1 MAERAFSVASGCAI
15 GLDKTGGPLH
25 RGVCSSDLISE
36 EGDAIDVATDPTAAA
51 KAIVEAYLESS
62 MVPDP
67 EGAAAYVSADLRLT
81 FTGGR
86 RFSAPSDATAFNAK
100 RYAWV
105 KKRFLRTDAALDAET
120 GDVHVY
126 NTGYLYGAWKDGT
139 TFETNRYMDK
149 FVVRGGKIIS
159 TDVWNDSAEI
169 LLHKAGL
176 AEADL

>member
-1 MAERAFSVASGCAI
+1 MDI
-15 GLDKTGGPLH
+15 T
-25 RGVCSSDLISE
+25 I
-36 EGDAIDVATDPTAAA
+36 DAIAAA
-51 KAIVEAYLESS
+51 KTIVENYLERS
-62 MVPDP
+62 MIADP
-67 EGAAAYVSADLRLT
+67 KGAAAYVSDDFQLV

-86 RFSAPSDATAFNAK
+86 NFSGPVESKAFNAK

-126 NTGYLYGAWKDGT
+126 NSGYLFGEWKDGT
-139 TFETNRYMDK
+139 SFETNRYMDK
-149 FVVRGGKIIS
+149 FVVRDGKIVS

-176 AEADL
+176 AEAEL

>member
-1 MAERAFSVASGCAI
+1 M
-15 GLDKTGGPLH
+15 DQK
-25 RGVCSSDLISE
+25 
-36 EGDAIDVATDPTAAA
+36 TDPLIAA
-51 KAIVEAYLESS
+51 KAIVEAYLERS

-67 EGAAAYVSADLRLT
+67 EGAAAYVSDDFTLT

-86 RFSAPSDATAFNAK
+86 KFTRPDQSAGFNAK

-105 KKRFLRTDAALDAET
+105 KKRFLRTDAALDPET

-126 NTGYLYGAWKDGT
+126 NTGYLYGEWKDGT
-139 TFETNRYMDK
+139 AFETNRYMDK
-149 FVVRGGKIIS
+149 FVVRNDKIIG

-176 AEADL
+176 AEAEL

>member
-1 MAERAFSVASGCAI
+1 M
-15 GLDKTGGPLH
+15 TQN
-25 RGVCSSDLISE
+25 
-36 EGDAIDVATDPTAAA
+36 TDPVAAA
-51 KAIVEAYLESS
+51 KAIVESYLERS

-67 EGAAAYVSADLRLT
+67 KGAAAYVSDDFRLV

-86 RFSAPSDATAFNAK
+86 RFSGPSQSAAFNAK

-105 KKRFLRTDAALDAET
+105 KKKFLRTDAALDAET

-126 NTGYLYGAWKDGT
+126 NTGYLFGEWKDGS

-176 AEADL
+176 AEAEL

>member
-1 MAERAFSVASGCAI
+1 M
-15 GLDKTGGPLH
+15 DQH
-25 RGVCSSDLISE
+25 
-36 EGDAIDVATDPTAAA
+36 TDPASAA
-51 KAIVEAYLESS
+51 KAIVEAYLERS

-67 EGAAAYVSADLRLT
+67 VGAAAYVSDDFQLV

-86 RFSAPSDATAFNAK
+86 RFSGPAESAGFNAK

-105 KKRFLRTDAALDAET
+105 KKRFLRTDAALDPAT

-126 NTGYLYGAWKDGT
+126 NTGYLYGEWKDGT
-139 TFETNRYMDK
+139 AFETNRYMDK

>member
-1 MAERAFSVASGCAI
+1 M
-15 GLDKTGGPLH
+15 DQQ
-25 RGVCSSDLISE
+25 
-36 EGDAIDVATDPTAAA
+36 TDPVADAVR
-51 KAIVEAYLESS
+51 IVEAYLERS

-67 EGAAAYVSADLRLT
+67 EGASAFVADDFELV

-86 RFSAPSDATAFNAK
+86 RLPGPSDSAAFNAR
-100 RYAWV
+100 RYRWV
-105 KKRFLRTDAALDAET
+105 RKRFLRTDAALDPDT

-126 NTGYLYGAWKDGT
+126 NTGYLYGEWHDGAA
-139 TFETNRYMDK
+139 FETNRYLDK
-149 FVVRGGKIIS
+149 FVVRAGRIVR

>member
-1 MAERAFSVASGCAI
+1 MNPKPDQAE
-15 GLDKTGGPLH
+15 
-25 RGVCSSDLISE
+25 
-36 EGDAIDVATDPTAAA
+36 AA
-51 KAIVEAYLESS
+51 KAIVEAYLERS

-67 EGAAAYVSADLRLT
+67 VGAAAYVSDDFKLV

-86 RFSAPSDATAFNAK
+86 LFAGPADSSAFNAK

-105 KKRFLRTDAALDAET
+105 KKRFLRTDAALDADT

-126 NTGYLYGAWKDGT
+126 NTGYLYGEWKDGS

-149 FVVRGGKIIS
+149 FVVRNGKIVS

-169 LLHKAGL
+169 ILHKAGL

>member
-1 MAERAFSVASGCAI
+1 MEQ
-15 GLDKTGGPLH
+15 P
-25 RGVCSSDLISE
+25 
-36 EGDAIDVATDPTAAA
+36 TDPTAAA
-51 KAIVEAYLESS
+51 KVIVEAYLERS

-67 EGAAAYVSADLRLT
+67 EGAATYVSDDFALV

-86 RFSAPSDATAFNAK
+86 RFDGPSAGAAFNAK
-100 RYAWV
+100 RYRWV
-105 KKRFLRTDAALDAET
+105 KKRFLRTDAALDPAT

-126 NTGYLYGAWKDGT
+126 NTGHLYGEWHDGT
-139 TFETNRYMDK
+139 AFETNRYMDK
-149 FVVRGGKIIS
+149 FVVRGDKIVS

>member
-1 MAERAFSVASGCAI
+1 MDRM
-15 GLDKTGGPLH
+15 
-25 RGVCSSDLISE
+25 
-36 EGDAIDVATDPTAAA
+36 TDPVVAA
-51 KAIVEAYLESS
+51 KAIVEAYLERS

-67 EGAAAYVSADLRLT
+67 EGAAAYVGDAFQLV

-86 RFSAPSDATAFNAK
+86 RFSRPSDASAFNAK

-126 NTGYLYGAWKDGT
+126 NTGYLYGEWKDGT

-149 FVVRGGKIIS
+149 FVVRGGKIIG

-169 LLHKAGL
+169 ILHKAGL
-176 AEADL
+176 AEAEL